1 MCKLQNMHEWT
12 ENSFLIDQ
20 DLHKGNMDW
29 KENQRWWKW
38 FLSGKMSPSKS
49 KGHFFRGD
57 KKKKEKIMFYCAIWK
72 TLLSKGQWKW
82 NVFVRSENRSWS
94 LLLLS
99 DLRKSHQPPSHTLEN
114 VKNNFFMQKKK
125 KFRLDPE
132 IDGKLFVIPLWPP
145 SYWANPNLWSP
156 ASWAVGWYQPPWRK
170 KTIPSTRSQWLVY
183 LYGMDVYHTLYI
195 VYNSV

>member
-1 MCKLQNMHEWT
+1 MN
-12 ENSFLIDQ
+12 
-20 DLHKGNMDW
+20 W
-29 KENQRWWKW
+29 KQFPHR
-38 FLSGKMSPSKS
+38 SGFAQGQHGLERKPTLMEMIFVRKNVPIKVDE
-49 KGHFFRGD
+49 KGHFFRED
-57 KKKKEKIMFYCAIWK
+57 KKKKEKIMFYFAIWK
-72 TLLSKGQWKW
+72 TLLSKGHWKW

-125 KFRLDPE
+125 KFLLDPE

-156 ASWAVGWYQPPWRK
+156 ASWAVGWYQPPWRRK
-170 KTIPSTRSQWLVY
+170 QFHQPRV
-183 LYGMDVYHTLYI
+183 
-195 VYNSV
+195 

>member
-1 MCKLQNMHEWT
+1 MEMIFVRKNVPIKVDE
-12 ENSFLIDQ
+12 
-20 DLHKGNMDW
+20 
-29 KENQRWWKW
+29 
-38 FLSGKMSPSKS
+38 

-114 VKNNFFMQKKK
+114 VENNFFMQKKK

-145 SYWANPNLWSP
+145 SYLASPKPSPSPQSVVSCQLGSWQLSATMKKKNNSTNHESMTCIFLWC
-156 ASWAVGWYQPPWRK
+156 GC
-170 KTIPSTRSQWLVY
+170 L
-183 LYGMDVYHTLYI
+183 
-195 VYNSV
+195 